1 MLKLVE
7 NLTVVAGD
15 HTQSKDEGTE
25 QTIQVKD
32 YFEHPGWFKNKKN
45 PSDNDF
51 AILKLAKPVLFTKY
65 VNPICLPPKNK
76 NFDSV
81 EAKASGWGRFTGA
94 INETFGYKSD
104 ILQKVQIIEV
114 ETIVKN
120 LFHLFRLF

>member
-1 MLKLVE
+1 M
-7 NLTVVAGD
+7 
-15 HTQSKDEGTE
+15 
-25 QTIQVKD
+25 
-32 YFEHPGWFKNKKN
+32 
-45 PSDNDF
+45 DNDF

-65 VNPICLPPKNK
+65 VTPICIPPKNK